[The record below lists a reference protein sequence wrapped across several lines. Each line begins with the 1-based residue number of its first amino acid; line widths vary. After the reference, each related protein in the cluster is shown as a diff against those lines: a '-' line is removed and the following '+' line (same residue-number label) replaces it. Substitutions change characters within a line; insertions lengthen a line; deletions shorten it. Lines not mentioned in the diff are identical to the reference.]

1 MTDFEAEC
9 KRLEAE
15 FNVERNRLYKELGM
29 DAMDVALNIGKELTG
44 DPELEEIKRR
54 TGGCG
59 AEWKA
64 AHIRKVLA
72 RVKQF

>member
-1 MTDFEAEC
+1 MDFEAEY

-15 FNVERNRLYKELGM
+15 FNVERDRLYKKFGM
-29 DAMDVALNIGKELTG
+29 DAMDIAFTIGKELTG
-44 DPELEEIKRR
+44 DPELDEIKRR

>member
-1 MTDFEAEC
+1 MTDFEAEY

-15 FNVERNRLYKELGM
+15 FNVERDRLYKKFGM
-29 DAMDVALNIGKELTG
+29 DAMDIAFVIGKELSG
-44 DPELEEIKRR
+44 DPELDEIKRR

-72 RVKQF
+72 RAKQF

>member
-1 MTDFEAEC
+1 MTDFEAEY

-15 FNVERNRLYKELGM
+15 FNVERDRLYKKLGM
-29 DAMDVALNIGKELTG
+29 DAMDIAFIIGKELTG

>member
-9 KRLEAE
+9 KRLETE
-15 FNVERNRLYKELGM
+15 FNVERNRLYKKLGM
-29 DAMDVALNIGKELTG
+29 DAMDVALIIGKELTG

>member
-1 MTDFEAEC
+1 MTDFEGEY

-15 FNVERNRLYKELGM
+15 FNVERDRLYKKFGM
-29 DAMDVALNIGKELTG
+29 DAMDIAFTVGQELTG
-44 DPELEEIKRR
+44 DPELAEIKRR
-54 TGGCG
+54 TGECG

>member
-1 MTDFEAEC
+1 MTDFEAEY

-15 FNVERNRLYKELGM
+15 FDVERNRLYKKFGM
-29 DAMDVALNIGKELTG
+29 NAIDVAFVIGKELSG

-54 TGGCG
+54 TGEYGW
-59 AEWKA
+59 EWKA

-72 RVKQF
+72 RAKQF